1 MWSNVRLRANLL
13 GGQYLPDWAVSF
25 FASEFLTSFNEANE
39 AVITLYICVC
49 ACICKY
55 IYNVYCKYLLY
66 IYISILQYI
75 KVY

>member
-25 FASEFLTSFNEANE
+25 LASEFLTSFNEANE

-55 IYNVYCKYLLY
+55 IYMYIVNTYY
-66 IYISILQYI
+66 IYIYQYYSI
-75 KVY
+75 